1 MGAELIRHGELWH
14 TCEQDLGQNE
24 SRLERVGGVVRV
36 AFASRRELGENEV
49 VDLKTPHNCRS
60 TRPRSGRNHSPDQT
74 LLPPTGAFAVSGPT
88 PWA

>member
-14 TCEQDLGQNE
+14 TCEQDLGPNE

-49 VDLKTPHNCRS
+49 VKTPHNCRS
-60 TRPRSGRNHSPDQT
+60 VRPRSGQES
-74 LLPPTGAFAVSGPT
+74 LA
-88 PWA
+88 